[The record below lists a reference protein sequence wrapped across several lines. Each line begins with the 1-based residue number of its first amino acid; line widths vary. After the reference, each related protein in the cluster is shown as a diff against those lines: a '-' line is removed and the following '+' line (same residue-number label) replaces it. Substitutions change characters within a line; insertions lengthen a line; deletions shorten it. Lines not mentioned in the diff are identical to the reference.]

1 LATSPSFV
9 PDVTVV
15 VIVYNDAE
23 RLPEAVR
30 SVINQSLRATECIIV
45 DDHSTDATPQ
55 VAARLAAEDPER
67 VRAVRLPENSGA
79 CGRPRNVG
87 MEHARGEYVM
97 FLDSDDTLDRHA
109 ARNMLEAAE
118 RTGADLVIGRT
129 IQHDLDR
136 DVETSWMPWLFE
148 SRAVYESLSENPDLL
163 YDVLSTN
170 KLYRRE
176 FLSRE
181 GLVFTEGR
189 FYEDNLFSAHA
200 YLTAKK
206 IAVIPQRV
214 YTWNIRRSAASP
226 SVTNRPG
233 ELRNLHDRIAINRE
247 IDKLLAE
254 YGTPELKLRKDVRFI
269 NHDLRV
275 QLIGLSRMSPDV
287 RKSLVDAAA
296 DYVSELSPEAFRGGN
311 PLPAIAAYL
320 VSRHD
325 YDGVASVYD
334 YAVPRLQQPLLSADL
349 VERDGRVYWTDRH
362 LDDPMGREIL
372 DVTALSLHDLP
383 MSRVRPGARI
393 IGFGLAGSTATI
405 TGDIANPLGRITP
418 HTKVQATLVLNERGG
433 SRRFTVPVAVETTP
447 TRLNWRASFDPAK
460 VLRPFGV
467 IDAVYWVKLH
477 VVAGSESADVRL
489 LAHPDL
495 VDTIRLP
502 VRPRLGRVAGDVF
515 QAYVT
520 TTANIALLLTAEG
533 HAARAGKRVKGWA
546 RSTHLGDRTWRRV
559 RDAQSGLRAQLANR
573 QTKLDFYHHVLTKLP
588 VKKRWVVFESHMGK
602 QFSDS
607 PRAIYEALLRANLG
621 YQPIWSYEKHPAGFP
636 KEARLVKR
644 NSWAYFRAL
653 ARARFWV
660 DNQGFP
666 LDLRKRPETTYI
678 QTWHGSAFK
687 KMGFH
692 ESLIKADT
700 QDKQQRL
707 QRAID
712 RFDVFLVRAEHD
724 KETLAKGL
732 GVRGELFEAGYPR
745 NDALITGA
753 NANEVAV
760 LRQRLELDDGRT
772 VVLYAPTFRPKKKGW
787 GAEALE
793 VPWLEEFVERYGDR
807 MILLVRPH
815 YLATFGLPPALRHAV
830 RNVAHVH
837 DITPLYQLSDAL
849 ITDYSS
855 VMFDYA
861 LLNRPMI
868 FHVPDLED
876 YVGTRGAYFDL
887 AEWAP
892 GPLTRTGDEVLA
904 ALADLPA
911 HAERYAEKHRA
922 FVKRFGTHDHGNAAQ
937 SVVERYFA
945 EGARRG

>member
-1 LATSPSFV
+1 
-9 PDVTVV
+9 
-15 VIVYNDAE
+15 
-23 RLPEAVR
+23 
-30 SVINQSLRATECIIV
+30 
-45 DDHSTDATPQ
+45 
-55 VAARLAAEDPER
+55 
-67 VRAVRLPENSGA
+67 
-79 CGRPRNVG
+79 
-87 MEHARGEYVM
+87 
-97 FLDSDDTLDRHA
+97 
-109 ARNMLEAAE
+109 
-118 RTGADLVIGRT
+118 
-129 IQHDLDR
+129 
-136 DVETSWMPWLFE
+136 
-148 SRAVYESLSENPDLL
+148 
-163 YDVLSTN
+163 
-170 KLYRRE
+170 
-176 FLSRE
+176 
-181 GLVFTEGR
+181 
-189 FYEDNLFSAHA
+189 
-200 YLTAKK
+200 
-206 IAVIPQRV
+206 
-214 YTWNIRRSAASP
+214 
-226 SVTNRPG
+226 
-233 ELRNLHDRIAINRE
+233 
-247 IDKLLAE
+247 
-254 YGTPELKLRKDVRFI
+254 
-269 NHDLRV
+269 
-275 QLIGLSRMSPDV
+275 
-287 RKSLVDAAA
+287 
-296 DYVSELSPEAFRGGN
+296 
-311 PLPAIAAYL
+311 
-320 VSRHD
+320 
-325 YDGVASVYD
+325 
-334 YAVPRLQQPLLSADL
+334 
-349 VERDGRVYWTDRH
+349 
-362 LDDPMGREIL
+362 
-372 DVTALSLHDLP
+372 
-383 MSRVRPGARI
+383 
-393 IGFGLAGSTATI
+393 
-405 TGDIANPLGRITP
+405 
-418 HTKVQATLVLNERGG
+418 
-433 SRRFTVPVAVETTP
+433 
-447 TRLNWRASFDPAK
+447 
-460 VLRPFGV
+460 
-467 IDAVYWVKLH
+467 
-477 VVAGSESADVRL
+477 
-489 LAHPDL
+489 
-495 VDTIRLP
+495 
-502 VRPRLGRVAGDVF
+502 
-515 QAYVT
+515 
-520 TTANIALLLTAEG
+520 
-533 HAARAGKRVKGWA
+533 
-546 RSTHLGDRTWRRV
+546 
-559 RDAQSGLRAQLANR
+559 
-573 QTKLDFYHHVLTKLP
+573 
-588 VKKRWVVFESHMGK
+588 MGK

-911 HAERYAEKHRA
+911 HAERYAE
-922 FVKRFGTHDHGNAAQ
+922 
-937 SVVERYFA
+937 
-945 EGARRG
+945 GARRG